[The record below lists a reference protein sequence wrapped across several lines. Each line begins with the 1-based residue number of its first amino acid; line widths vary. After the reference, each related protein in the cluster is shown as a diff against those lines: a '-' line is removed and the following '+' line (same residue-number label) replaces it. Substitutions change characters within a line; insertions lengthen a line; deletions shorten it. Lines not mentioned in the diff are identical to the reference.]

1 MTSIPQSAL
10 GVAYL
15 AFLLPALFVAAIAAI
30 IIAVLYFRH
39 RERMAYISRPQG
51 APPPDAAP
59 TEFGPQPTPGPYGGP
74 YSYPPDSIRHHPSLY
89 HPLARV
95 GRLIGIGAGLTLGLL
110 WPFGPSPLLLF
121 GLIPLFIG
129 LIRLGELYI
138 APLPVLAPAPQDLAF
153 WLQRSLWSGGI
164 GLALLLGLATV
175 GMSPLLLAGTIPL
188 GYGLG
193 MLLAYAL
200 ALRGQ

>member
-1 MTSIPQSAL
+1 MTSIHEAAL
-10 GVAYL
+10 GVTFF
-15 AFLLPALFVAAIAAI
+15 AFLLPALFIAAVAAI

-39 RERMAYISRPQG
+39 RERMAYLSRPQTAPSQD
-51 APPPDAAP
+51 APPSDY
-59 TEFGPQPTPGPYGGP
+59 GPERPPGPP
-74 YSYPPDSIRHHPSLY
+74 PYPPYPPYPSRHHPSLY

-95 GRLIGIGAGLTLGLL
+95 GRLTGIGFGVTLGLL
-110 WPFGPSPLLLF
+110 WPFGLSPLLLF

-138 APLPVLAPAPQDLAF
+138 SPLPILPPTAQDLAF

-164 GLALLLGLATV
+164 GLALMLGLATV
-175 GMSPLLLAGTIPL
+175 GVSPLLLAGTIPL

-200 ALRGQ
+200 ALRGH